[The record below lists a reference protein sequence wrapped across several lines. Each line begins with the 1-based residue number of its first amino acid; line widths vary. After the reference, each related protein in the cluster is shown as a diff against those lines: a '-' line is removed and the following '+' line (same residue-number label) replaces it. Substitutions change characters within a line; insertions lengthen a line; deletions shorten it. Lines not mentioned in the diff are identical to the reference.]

1 MNDEKTDLTDEQD
14 AELEAL
20 MAEPSSGKKKKKKRK
35 PWSRKRKIISGVV
48 AAGVVFLVATRIFG
62 GNGEVA
68 VMAATT
74 ALKQGTIQNKLSLSG
89 PVTGTDSAEVVSNL
103 HAEIQEILV
112 KEGDRV
118 MPGQVLAKLN
128 PEDVQ
133 REVEIART
141 TYELAVANY
150 DEAEK
155 EAVTGYAKAKQD
167 YQAATDTFSRTQVLY
182 QSGGVPLVDYEAAR
196 NDLNNK
202 KRDLESYT
210 IEEGRPVAAKSYAL
224 QVKNAQF
231 QLEQKQKLLE
241 ETEITSPI
249 EGIVVRVNTRVGR
262 FADVVDDDKP
272 LFSIDNLDALELKI
286 NVSEYS
292 IGKVQAGQ
300 KAVIRA
306 DILDG
311 KEEEGV
317 VSKISPTGEEKGSGS
332 TERVIPI
339 TIQILDS
346 QTGLIAGITAKAEL
360 VLEERENAW
369 IVPISAVFEK
379 DGQSYIA
386 AVEDKVL
393 HLIPV
398 DKGIESDIEIQILE
412 QPAEGTAALLTAD
425 MRIVTNP
432 DAEMADGQLV
442 MEQPLG

>member
-1 MNDEKTDLTDEQD
+1 MNDENIDLMDEQD
-14 AELEAL
+14 TELEAL
-20 MAEPSSGKKKKKKRK
+20 LAEPSSGKKKKKKRK

-48 AAGVVFLVATRIFG
+48 AAGAVFLVATKVFG
-62 GNGEVA
+62 SNGEVA
-68 VMAATT
+68 AMATTT

-155 EAVTGYAKAKQD
+155 EAVAGYAKAKQD
-167 YQAATDTFSRTQVLY
+167 YQAAADTFSRTQVLY
-182 QSGGVPLVDYEAAR
+182 QSGGIPLVDYEKAR
-196 NDLNNK
+196 NDLNDR
-202 KRDLESYT
+202 KRDMESYT

-224 QVKNAQF
+224 QVKNSQF
-231 QLEQKQKLLE
+231 QLEQKQKLLD

-249 EGIVVRVNTRVGR
+249 DGIVVRVNTRVGR

-272 LFSIDNLDALELKI
+272 LFSIDNLDVLELKI

-292 IGKVQAGQ
+292 IGKVESGQ

-311 KEEEGV
+311 KVEEGV
-317 VSKISPTGEEKGSGS
+317 VTSISPTGEEKGGGS

-339 TIQILDS
+339 TIQILNS

-360 VLEERENAW
+360 VLEENENAW

-379 DGQSYIA
+379 DEQSYIA

-398 DKGIESDIEIQILE
+398 DKGIESDIEMQILE
-412 QPAEGTAALLTAD
+412 KQVEGTTTTLTAD

-432 DAEMADGQLV
+432 NAEMADGQQV